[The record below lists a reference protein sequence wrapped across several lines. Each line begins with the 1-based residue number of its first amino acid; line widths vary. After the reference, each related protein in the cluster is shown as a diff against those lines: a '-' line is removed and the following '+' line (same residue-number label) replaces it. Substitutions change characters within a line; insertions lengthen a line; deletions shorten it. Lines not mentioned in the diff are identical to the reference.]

1 MTRSVDFYYAIGSRY
16 CYLAQSQVAQLEAI
30 GQVTIR
36 WRPLLSEALM
46 RARGLTPFQ
55 DKAVSVQYL
64 PEYRSED
71 AARWAAFYGIPYR
84 EPDWKAID
92 WRRVNMAAVAAARLG
107 DVAACSRALFAFAFG
122 LGAKTIDD
130 GDIARLA
137 QEAGLDGRRLV
148 SLIDD
153 PETEQLHQR
162 NIAEAV
168 AAGAFGVPTFVV
180 DDEVFWGNDRLI
192 LLRHHL
198 RRDAA

>member
-30 GQVTIR
+30 GPVTIR

-92 WRRVNMAAVAAARLG
+92 WRRVNMAAVAL
-107 DVAACSRALFAFAFG
+107 ACR
-122 LGAKTIDD
+122 
-130 GDIARLA
+130 
-137 QEAGLDGRRLV
+137 GRRRIRCRV
-148 SLIDD
+148 IW
-153 PETEQLHQR
+153 PEQWTKWSRFTVTQGR
-162 NIAEAV
+162 WN
-168 AAGAFGVPTFVV
+168 
-180 DDEVFWGNDRLI
+180 
-192 LLRHHL
+192 
-198 RRDAA
+198 